1 MKIWIIFFCI
11 VLVACRNQ
19 QIQTSNDGN
28 IYRIDFS
35 PLIKRTAQELALDK
49 WGKSI
54 RFVLLKANDSIPI
67 KSIKKIILKNEKL
80 LIIYGDKL
88 SLFNLDGE
96 YLYDIGKKGEGPKE
110 YKRMFGVVLRN
121 DSLFI
126 IDGNYDFT
134 IYDWKGEY
142 LGKMYQ
148 PQIRHTVNFFMV
160 PNTDIFLGHVDNHT
174 GKKEV
179 RFVFFRDTTAIKIV
193 PNLDK
198 YEPASSEVAYSAPPD
213 MRPFDGLVPA
223 FKELFND
230 TIYQV
235 DTTLS
240 LCPYAVIN
248 LGQYKATKEEMFAHT
263 FEQLM
268 KKWDFFNGK
277 IALTA
282 TGEKDGII
290 YLAHH
295 DVTDPYT
302 YSYDKNAKQAYY
314 QKIMYPDNPYGF
326 KTGSTFV
333 PHFIS
338 TDGKYLID
346 YEIPENGANP
356 VIVLVER

>member
-1 MKIWIIFFCI
+1 MKTWILFYCLLFASCSN
-11 VLVACRNQ
+11 R
-19 QIQTSNDGN
+19 QTQSSDQEDF
-28 IYRIDFS
+28 YKIDFRS
-35 PLIKRTAQELALDK
+35 LVKNEAQEVGLTE
-49 WGKSI
+49 WGTNARYI
-54 RFVLLKANDSIPI
+54 QLETNDSIRI
-67 KSIKKIILKNEKL
+67 KSIKRIILDDEKL
-80 LIIYGDKL
+80 LVVHSDKL
-88 SLFNLDGE
+88 SLFNKDGK
-96 YLYDIGKKGEGPKE
+96 YLYDIGRKGEETGE

-198 YEPASSEVAYSAPPD
+198 YEPASSEVAYSAPPE
-213 MRPFDGLVPA
+213 MKPFDGLVPA

-282 TGEKDGII
+282 TGEKDNII

-295 DVTDPYT
+295 DITDPYT
-302 YSYDKNAKQAYY
+302 YSYDKNAKQAFY